1 MKSSLLFRLLTF
13 SLFLLISSPTWA
25 QTPPAA
31 PTLPGYWNLET
42 NLTTRNYT
50 IVRFYNHQDQLVYEE
65 QLDNLCLD
73 LGKGNGR
80 CRRTTRQLN
89 TALQRVLRNP
99 STTTEA
105 TLLAAELGGNRRV
118 QRLYAVR

>member
-1 MKSSLLFRLLTF
+1 MKAITVFRLFLVL
-13 SLFLLISSPTWA
+13 SLSIISL
-25 QTPPAA
+25 QTNAEMPATIA
-31 PTLPGYWNLET
+31 GYWNIET

-50 IVRFYNHQDQLVYEE
+50 IVRFYNSQDQLIYEE
-65 QLDNLCLD
+65 QINNLCLD
-73 LGKGNGR
+73 LNKGTGR

-99 STTTEA
+99 ETA
-105 TLLAAELGGNRRV
+105 TPTSLLASGLGRNRRA